1 MNSNPLDPRPLHGR
15 VAVVTGAASGIGLA
29 IARTFVGA
37 GAQVV
42 MADVQDDRGRRQAQA
57 LGAACGYRRADVSSE
72 ADMSALIDTT
82 LRQHG
87 RLDCLV
93 NNAGI
98 AGPGGAIDELAPA
111 SWDAVMAVVARGAF
125 LGMHFAAPAM
135 KARGRGSIVN
145 VASVAG
151 FRAGY
156 GSHLYSAAKAA
167 VMQLTRTVA
176 MELGEA
182 GVRVNCIC
190 PGAIATPLF
199 GKAAGLGP
207 DDADATVEPMRQAL
221 ARAQP
226 IARAGE
232 ADDIAQAAL
241 WLAGDGA
248 AFVNG
253 HALVV
258 DGGLTGGRPWSDVVQ
273 QRARLRQMLVQAA
286 AR

>member
-1 MNSNPLDPRPLHGR
+1 MKTLQDQ
-15 VAVVTGAASGIGLA
+15 VAIVTGGASGIGLA
-29 IARTFVGA
+29 IVRRFVQA

-42 MADVQDDRGRRQAQA
+42 MADVQDDRGRR
-57 LGAACGYRRADVSSE
+57 LAAEIGPACRYQHADVSQES
-72 ADMSALIDTT
+72 DMAALVDQA
-82 LRQHG
+82 LRAHG

-98 AGPGGAIDELAPA
+98 SGPGGPIEQLQPSAF
-111 SWDAVMAVVARGAF
+111 DAVMAVLARSAF

-145 VASVAG
+145 MASVAG

-207 DDADATVEPMRQAL
+207 DEADATVQPMRQML
-221 ARAQP
+221 AKAQP
-226 IARAGE
+226 ICRAGE
-232 ADDIAQAAL
+232 ADDVAEAAL
-241 WLAGDGA
+241 WLASEA
-248 AFVNG
+248 SAFING

-258 DGGLTGGRPWSDVVQ
+258 DGGLTGGRPWSAVVE
-273 QRARLRQMLVQAA
+273 QRQRMREALVQAA
-286 AR
+286 GASGA